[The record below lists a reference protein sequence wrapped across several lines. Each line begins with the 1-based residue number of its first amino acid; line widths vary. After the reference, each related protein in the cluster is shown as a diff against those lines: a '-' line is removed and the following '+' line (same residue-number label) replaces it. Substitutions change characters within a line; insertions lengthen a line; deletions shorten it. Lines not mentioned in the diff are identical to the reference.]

1 MAGNN
6 FGANQYKKAQITTA
20 SRGQVLLLLYEAA
33 IKYVKKATA
42 AIQKKDIAA
51 KGAAII
57 KAHDI
62 INELMNSLD
71 HNIGGNIARDLER
84 LYNFMTEQLIQ
95 ANLEN
100 SADKLT
106 AVQKLLETLHE
117 GWKGAVEQVNKGTAK

>member
-1 MAGNN
+1 M
-6 FGANQYKKAQITTA
+6 
-20 SRGQVLLLLYEAA
+20 LLLLYEAA